1 MWNEMTNKAILIEI
15 GKRIK
20 ETRLRLDISQEELAT
35 HVGIG
40 ISTIASMERGSVVS
54 ISSFLAVLRGLD
66 LLENLD
72 QLIPKQTISPILMKR
87 LQGKK
92 RTRASKTNK

>member
-1 MWNEMTNKAILIEI
+1 MWNEMTNKAILVEI
-15 GKRIK
+15 GRRIK

-35 HVGIG
+35 NVGIG
-40 ISTIASMERGSVVS
+40 ISTIASIEKGSVVS

-72 QLIPKQTISPILMKR
+72 LLIPKQTISPILMKR
-87 LQGKK
+87 LQRKK
-92 RTRASKTNK
+92 RARASKTSK